1 MSALGRPWR
10 RWAVAAPA
18 GTFLVAVFVLAPG
31 GIPAIG
37 MPSALEVG
45 AGRPAAPAASDPAGS
60 ASHRAGKPATPAA
73 AVHRT
78 GRLAHGGSSP
88 TPPASTSSA
97 GGDVTVVSAPQP
109 VVVTTG
115 SGPGEPGD
123 DGNPSHN
130 PSPSSTPS
138 PSPTGSWGGGPGDE

>member
-45 AGRPAAPAASDPAGS
+45 AGRPAAPAASVFAL
-60 ASHRAGKPATPAA
+60 AA
-73 AVHRT
+73 FFMI
-78 GRLAHGGSSP
+78 
-88 TPPASTSSA
+88 
-97 GGDVTVVSAPQP
+97 
-109 VVVTTG
+109 
-115 SGPGEPGD
+115 
-123 DGNPSHN
+123 
-130 PSPSSTPS
+130 
-138 PSPTGSWGGGPGDE
+138 